1 MILKIALLGR
11 TLISQPTLKKIAI
24 YGNRGFFSVTVGG
37 KTILRK
43 ERFQRMRGANFS
55 DRWSSRSTRFVDYDL
70 MLERRSG
77 SLVVI
82 NANSAVFEGDKL
94 IGRIQAVE
102 IWVLVDGNW
111 KVQSL
116 AYDSLPENEW

>member
-1 MILKIALLGR
+1 MILKKNRIAW
-11 TLISQPTLKKIAI
+11 QNAYIAADTEKLQ
-24 YGNRGFFSVTVGG
+24 YMETEDFSVTVGG